1 MRFQG
6 CSLTSPQTR
15 RDRGSAL
22 IEFTLLS
29 PLIVT
34 LFIGSWQF
42 GYAYFL
48 YDKAEQAVRAGARYA
63 SLRTYDSGTSSPSQ
77 GFVRDIRNVV
87 LYGDPAGGTHL
98 VVPGL
103 TAANVTV
110 EVSFYDNGFAQPA
123 GRDML
128 VPTRVAVSIN
138 NFSIGTFG
146 AIDLRGKPRV
156 EFPYLGV
163 FKP

>member
-1 MRFQG
+1 VIPG
-6 CSLTSPQTR
+6 VR
-15 RDRGSAL
+15 RARGSAL

-63 SLRTYDSGTSSPSQ
+63 SLRTYDASTATPSQ
-77 GFVRDIRNVV
+77 GFVDDVRNVV
-87 LYGDPAGGTHL
+87 LYGDPAGGTSA

-103 TAANVTV
+103 ASSHVTV
-110 EVSFYDNGFAQPA
+110 EMSFYANGFAQPS
-123 GRDML
+123 GQDML

-138 NFSIGTFG
+138 NFSVGTFG
-146 AIDLRGKPRV
+146 LITLSGKPRV
-156 EFPYLGV
+156 EFPYVGI